1 MRVILQSHLIF
12 ASVTKLQTPFIL
24 MYDIVTTWTYF
35 LLKLIQHTTQADI
48 IPRRLITFMVRNVM
62 LEMSAPQYRT

>member
-1 MRVILQSHLIF
+1 
-12 ASVTKLQTPFIL
+12 